1 MATPAPE
8 PLPSATS
15 AVAHRASVIASTRYH
30 DGCSVAAGLVA
41 LGLIGLAKLLVHLY
55 ASRHY
60 GYYRDELYYLACGEH
75 LDWGYVDQPPL
86 IALIAKGE
94 RLLFG
99 DSLLAIRLC
108 STLAG
113 TAKVLLTG
121 VMARELGGGRYAQ
134 ILAALAVLVAPGFL
148 ALDSFLSM
156 NSVEALLWTACAYL
170 VVRTIR
176 TGNQTLWIWFGLLAG
191 IGLENKHS
199 MLLWGGALAA
209 GLLLTS
215 QRICFRQPWIWI
227 GGAIAFL
234 VFLPNLWW
242 QVQHHFPFLELQAN
256 IRRNGRDVPLS
267 PISFFAEEIL
277 AMNPVAFPVWVVGLW
292 FYFFSAKGKPFR
304 VLGWAWLMTAV
315 VILFL
320 SPRIY
325 YLFPAYPV
333 LFAGGA
339 VVVESWVTAWRIRWL
354 EIGYP
359 VLLLLAG
366 ALIAPIA
373 IPVLPVKTYLAYTR
387 AIHLQPP
394 AIETWK
400 LGPLP
405 QVYADQFGW
414 KEMVATIARVYQEI
428 PTELRPKTAILARNY
443 GEAGAIDF
451 FGPQYGL
458 PKAISGHQSYFFW
471 GPGGY
476 TGESMIVLG
485 GDQSNLRLRFRSVTP
500 VASISH
506 PYSMRTEYFE
516 VFYCQGL
523 NEPLNEIWPRYKHWD

>member
-1 MATPAPE
+1 MVVSAPE
-8 PLPSATS
+8 SPPSARS
-15 AVAHRASVIASTRYH
+15 EAHCWGV
-30 DGCSVAAGLVA
+30 AGLMA
-41 LGLIGLAKLLVHLY
+41 LGLIGLAKLLLHLY

-60 GYYRDELYYLACGEH
+60 GYYRDELYYLACGDH

-86 IALIAKGE
+86 IAFIAKGE
-94 RLLFG
+94 RLLLG
-99 DSLLAIRLC
+99 DSLLSIRIA

-113 TAKVLLTG
+113 TVKVLLTG
-121 VMARELGGGRYAQ
+121 MMAGELGGGRFAQ
-134 ILAALAVLVAPGFL
+134 ILAAVAALVAPGFL

-156 NSVEALLWTACAYL
+156 NSVEALLWTGCAYL
-170 VVRTIR
+170 LVRTIK

-191 IGLENKHS
+191 VGAENKYS
-199 MLLWGGALAA
+199 MLLWAFGLVL

-215 QRICFRQPWIWI
+215 QRKCFRYPWIWV
-227 GGAIAFL
+227 GGAIAFFI
-234 VFLPNLWW
+234 FLPNLWW
-242 QVQHHFPFLELQAN
+242 NIQHHFPFLELQAN
-256 IRRNGRDVPLS
+256 IRRSGRDVSLS
-267 PISFFAEEIL
+267 PVGFLSEEIL
-277 AMNPVAFPVWVVGLW
+277 AMNPATLPIWLVGIW
-292 FYFFSAKGKPFR
+292 FYFFTVKGKPFR
-304 VLGWAWLMTAV
+304 ALGWAWFVTAV
-315 VILFL
+315 VILIL

-325 YLFPAYPV
+325 YLFPAFPV

-339 VVVESWVTAWRIRWL
+339 VALESCFKPWWL
-354 EIGYP
+354 SWLKIAYP
-359 VLLLLAG
+359 LLLLIAG

-414 KEMVATIARVYQEI
+414 KEMVAMIARVYQSI
-428 PTELRPKTAILARNY
+428 PAELQPKTAILARNY

-451 FGPQYGL
+451 FGPKYGL
-458 PKAISGHQSYFFW
+458 PKAICGHQSYFFW
-471 GPGGY
+471 GPRNY
-476 TGESMIVLG
+476 TGESMIVIG
-485 GDQSNLRLRFRSVTP
+485 GDQANLRFRFRSVTP

-516 VFYCQGL
+516 LFYCRGL
-523 NEPLNEIWPRYKHWD
+523 NQPLDEVWPRYKHWD